1 MASEHK
7 RGGDGYI
14 KEQTFCILLKLSCN
28 KFKLECYKFKMLNV
42 VPMIITNPM
51 IITKEYKQ
59 RKMRKGC
66 KCFSTKNQVNKKED
80 SNTGTE
86 G

>member
-1 MASEHK
+1 
-7 RGGDGYI
+7 
-14 KEQTFCILLKLSCN
+14 
-28 KFKLECYKFKMLNV
+28 MLNV